1 MSRWYDAIPGV
12 TGKMPLSDATLSAWP
27 DRAME
32 GRLHHLSFC
41 PVALTEVYAVAQ
53 QIALTIIDSPA
64 GPELVADLRADRLLR
79 PAFAADGKWVLA
91 YRPNVLRMLPFFVEN
106 DGSIWRIDDA
116 NGEPSPDRPL
126 DLQKRLCSILGAQVS
141 GRLKLRESLTYLI
154 ENEFLEPVE
163 NPADPA
169 IPEWQVVSRAMS
181 GSRICEDFLAM
192 RLLHAMVFSTQHLKT
207 RAPLQDQTVIARLSL
222 ARDDLMRKR
231 PFLMESDT
239 IDFDKLL
246 GERPATGGPVT

>member
-79 PAFAADGKWVLA
+79 PAFAADGKWALA
-91 YRPNVLRMLPFFVEN
+91 YRPLVLRMLPFFVEN
-106 DGSIWRIDDA
+106 DGSIWRIEDA
-116 NGEPSPDRPL
+116 DGEAGPDRPL
-126 DLQKRLCSILGAQVS
+126 DLQKRLCNILGGQVA
-141 GRLKLRESLTYLI
+141 GRRKLSDSLTYLI
-154 ENEFLEPVE
+154 ENDFLEPVE

-169 IPEWQVVSRAMS
+169 IPEWQVVTRAMS
-181 GSRICEDFLAM
+181 GSRVCDDFLGM
-192 RLLHAMVFSTQHLKT
+192 RLLHAMVFSTQNLKT
-207 RAPLQDQTVIARLSL
+207 RGPLQDQTVIARLSL

-231 PFLMESDT
+231 PFLTDGDT
-239 IDFDKLL
+239 IDFDRLFGSG
-246 GERPATGGPVT
+246 GEAGAPVT